1 MLLDRSSTG
10 AEDDDR
16 TELLD
21 CSVTLE
27 DDSTAGSSFGPT
39 EADELSSH
47 PTTANATKPI
57 VTRNF
62 FIKATNK
69 IHSLQM

>member
-1 MLLDRSSTG
+1 MS
-10 AEDDDR
+10 

-21 CSVTLE
+21 EVTSAGSVTLPLLDE
-27 DDSTAGSSFGPT
+27 DDSIPGSSFSPA

-62 FIKATNK
+62 FIKDSNK